1 MKSYKE
7 IGLLAR
13 KLLYLI
19 CKKLKFRRK
28 FMKYND
34 ETMDAYLKDLNR
46 IPLLTA
52 EEEKDLAQKAA
63 SGSKSAKNKLVSA
76 NLRFVVA
83 IAKTYQ
89 GRGFELMDLISE
101 GNLGLISAVDHFD
114 VSKGYKFISYAVW
127 WIRQSIQKALSDKSR
142 AIRLPMNKVSE
153 IYQIEKA
160 RSLVETDK
168 AEEEQVREIAKILG
182 MKTSYVRDLIN
193 LNKDMLSLDAPLD
206 SEKSEAVFGDMFKDE
221 INPTPEQEALDSALK
236 NDVDTTLKT
245 LKPKAER
252 VIRMRYGLG
261 GYKAMSLKEIGDA
274 CGLTKE
280 RIRQIEKGA
289 VQMLQS
295 PSRRRR
301 LEAYVA

>member
-1 MKSYKE
+1 MK
-7 IGLLAR
+7 
-13 KLLYLI
+13 
-19 CKKLKFRRK
+19 FD
-28 FMKYND
+28 D
-34 ETMDAYLKDLNR
+34 EMMDLYLKDINR

-52 EEEKDLAQKAA
+52 EEEKKLALEARN
-63 SGSKSAKNKLVSA
+63 GSKSAKNKLVNA

-101 GNLGLISAVDHFD
+101 GNLGLMTAVDHFD

-127 WIRQSIQKALSDKSR
+127 WIRQSIQKAIYDRSR
-142 AIRLPMNKVSE
+142 AIRLPMNKVNE
-153 IYQIEKA
+153 LYQIEKA
-160 RSLVETDK
+160 RSMVETDM
-168 AEEEQVREIAKILG
+168 AEDEQITEIAKILG
-182 MKTSYVRDLIN
+182 MEAGYVRN
-193 LNKDMLSLDAPLD
+193 LLNFNRDMLSLDAPID
-206 SEKSEAVFGDMFKDE
+206 ATKSDAVMGDIYKDE
-221 INPTPEQEALDSALK
+221 INPTPEQAAMESALK
-236 NDVDTTLKT
+236 NDVDGALKT

-252 VIRMRYGLG
+252 VLRMRYGLG

>member
-1 MKSYKE
+1 MK
-7 IGLLAR
+7 
-13 KLLYLI
+13 
-19 CKKLKFRRK
+19 FD
-28 FMKYND
+28 D
-34 ETMDAYLKDLNR
+34 EMMDLYLKDINR

-52 EEEKDLAQKAA
+52 EEEKKLAVEARN
-63 SGSKSAKNKLVSA
+63 GSKSAKNKLVNA

-101 GNLGLISAVDHFD
+101 GNLGLMTAVDHFD

-127 WIRQSIQKALSDKSR
+127 WIRQSIQKAIYDRSR
-142 AIRLPMNKVSE
+142 AIRLPMNKVNE
-153 IYQIEKA
+153 LYQIEKA
-160 RSLVETDK
+160 RTMVETDM
-168 AEEEQVREIAKILG
+168 AEDEQITEIAKILG
-182 MKTSYVRDLIN
+182 MEASYVRN
-193 LNKDMLSLDAPLD
+193 LLNFNRDMLSLDAPID
-206 SEKSEAVFGDMFKDE
+206 STKSDAVMGDIYKDE
-221 INPTPEQEALDSALK
+221 INPTPEQVAMEDALK
-236 NDVDTTLKT
+236 NDVEGALKT

-252 VIRMRYGLG
+252 VLRMRYGLG
-261 GYKAMSLKEIGDA
+261 GYKAMSLKEIGDE

>member
-1 MKSYKE
+1 MK
-7 IGLLAR
+7 
-13 KLLYLI
+13 
-19 CKKLKFRRK
+19 FD
-28 FMKYND
+28 D
-34 ETMDAYLKDLNR
+34 ETMDAYLKDINR

-52 EEEKDLAQKAA
+52 EEEKELAEKAA
-63 SGSKSAKNKLVSA
+63 NGSKSAKNKLVNA

-89 GRGFELMDLISE
+89 GRGIELMDLISE
-101 GNLGLISAVDHFD
+101 GNIGLMSAVDHFD

-142 AIRLPMNKVSE
+142 AIRLPMNKVNE
-153 IYQIEKA
+153 LYQIEKT
-160 RSLVETDK
+160 RSLLETDK
-168 AEEEQVREIAKILG
+168 TEEEQTREIAKMLG
-182 MKTSYVRDLIN
+182 MKVSYVREL
-193 LNKDMLSLDAPLD
+193 LNFNRDMISLDAPID
-206 SEKSEAVFGDMFKDE
+206 ATKSETAVGDAFKDD
-221 INPTPEQEALDSALK
+221 INPTPEQQALTSALK
-236 NDVDTTLKT
+236 SDVETTLKT

-252 VIRMRYGLG
+252 VLRMRYGIG

>member
-1 MKSYKE
+1 MK
-7 IGLLAR
+7 
-13 KLLYLI
+13 
-19 CKKLKFRRK
+19 FD
-28 FMKYND
+28 D
-34 ETMDAYLKDLNR
+34 EMMDLYLKDINR

-52 EEEKDLAQKAA
+52 EEEKKLALEARN
-63 SGSKSAKNKLVSA
+63 GSKSAKNKLVNA

-101 GNLGLISAVDHFD
+101 GNLGLMTAVDHFD

-127 WIRQSIQKALSDKSR
+127 WIRQSIQKAIYDRSR
-142 AIRLPMNKVSE
+142 AIRLPMNKVNE
-153 IYQIEKA
+153 LYQIEKA
-160 RSLVETDK
+160 RTMVETDM
-168 AEEEQVREIAKILG
+168 AEDEQITEIAKILG
-182 MKTSYVRDLIN
+182 MEASYVRN
-193 LNKDMLSLDAPLD
+193 LLNFNRDMLSLDAPID
-206 SEKSEAVFGDMFKDE
+206 STKSDAVMGDIYKDE
-221 INPTPEQEALDSALK
+221 INPTPEQAAMEDALK
-236 NDVDTTLKT
+236 NDVDGALKT

-252 VIRMRYGLG
+252 VLRMRYGLG

>member
-1 MKSYKE
+1 MK
-7 IGLLAR
+7 
-13 KLLYLI
+13 
-19 CKKLKFRRK
+19 FD
-28 FMKYND
+28 D
-34 ETMDAYLKDLNR
+34 EMMDLYLKDINR

-52 EEEKDLAQKAA
+52 EEEKKLAVEARN
-63 SGSKSAKNKLVSA
+63 GSKSAKNKLVNA

-101 GNLGLISAVDHFD
+101 GNLGLMTAVDHFD

-127 WIRQSIQKALSDKSR
+127 WIRQSIQKAIYDRSR
-142 AIRLPMNKVSE
+142 AIRLPMNKVNE
-153 IYQIEKA
+153 LYQIEKA
-160 RSLVETDK
+160 RTMVETDM
-168 AEEEQVREIAKILG
+168 AEDEQITEIAKILG
-182 MKTSYVRDLIN
+182 MEAGYVRN
-193 LNKDMLSLDAPLD
+193 LLNFNRDMLSLDAPID
-206 SEKSEAVFGDMFKDE
+206 ATKSDAVMGDIYKDE
-221 INPTPEQEALDSALK
+221 INPTPEQAAMESALK
-236 NDVDTTLKT
+236 NDVDGALKT

-252 VIRMRYGLG
+252 VLRMRYGLG

-289 VQMLQS
+289 VQTLQS

>member
-1 MKSYKE
+1 MK
-7 IGLLAR
+7 
-13 KLLYLI
+13 
-19 CKKLKFRRK
+19 FD
-28 FMKYND
+28 D
-34 ETMDAYLKDLNR
+34 EMMDLYLKDINR

-52 EEEKDLAQKAA
+52 EEEKKLAVEARK
-63 SGSKSAKNKLVSA
+63 GSKSAKNKLVNA

-101 GNLGLISAVDHFD
+101 GNLGLMTAVDHFD

-127 WIRQSIQKALSDKSR
+127 WIRQSIQKAIYDRSR
-142 AIRLPMNKVSE
+142 AIRLPMNKVNE
-153 IYQIEKA
+153 LYQIEKA
-160 RSLVETDK
+160 RTMVETDM
-168 AEEEQVREIAKILG
+168 AEDEQIKEIAKILG
-182 MKTSYVRDLIN
+182 MEAGYVRN
-193 LNKDMLSLDAPLD
+193 LLNFNRDMLSLDAPID
-206 SEKSEAVFGDMFKDE
+206 ATKSDAVMGDIYKDE
-221 INPTPEQEALDSALK
+221 INPTPEQAAMESALK
-236 NDVDTTLKT
+236 NDVDGALKT

-252 VIRMRYGLG
+252 VLRMRYGLG

>member
-1 MKSYKE
+1 
-7 IGLLAR
+7 
-13 KLLYLI
+13 
-19 CKKLKFRRK
+19 
-28 FMKYND
+28 MKYND

-52 EEEKDLAQKAA
+52 DEEKDLAVKAA
-63 SGSKSAKNKLVSA
+63 AGSKTAKNKLVNA

-89 GRGFELMDLISE
+89 NRGFELMDLISE
-101 GNLGLISAVDHFD
+101 GNIGLMSAVDHFD

-127 WIRQSIQKALSDKSR
+127 WIRQSIQKAIYDRSR
-142 AIRLPMNKVSE
+142 AIRLPMNKVNE
-153 IYQIEKA
+153 LYQIEKA
-160 RSLVETDK
+160 RTMVEADM
-168 AEEEQVREIAKILG
+168 AEDEQITEIAKILG
-182 MKTSYVRDLIN
+182 MEAGYVRN
-193 LNKDMLSLDAPLD
+193 LLNFNRDMLSLDAPID
-206 SEKSEAVFGDMFKDE
+206 ATKSDAVMGDIYKDE
-221 INPTPEQEALDSALK
+221 INPTPEQAAMESALK
-236 NDVDTTLKT
+236 NDVDGALKT

-252 VIRMRYGLG
+252 VLRMRYGLG

>member
-1 MKSYKE
+1 MK
-7 IGLLAR
+7 
-13 KLLYLI
+13 
-19 CKKLKFRRK
+19 FD
-28 FMKYND
+28 D
-34 ETMDAYLKDLNR
+34 EMMDLYLKDINR

-52 EEEKDLAQKAA
+52 EEEKKLAVEARN
-63 SGSKSAKNKLVSA
+63 GSKSAKNKLVNA

-101 GNLGLISAVDHFD
+101 GNLGLMTAVDHFD

-127 WIRQSIQKALSDKSR
+127 WIRQSIQKAIYDRSR
-142 AIRLPMNKVSE
+142 AIRLPMNKVNE
-153 IYQIEKA
+153 LYQIEKA
-160 RSLVETDK
+160 RTMVETDM
-168 AEEEQVREIAKILG
+168 AEDEQITEIAKILG
-182 MKTSYVRDLIN
+182 MEAGYVRN
-193 LNKDMLSLDAPLD
+193 LLNFNRDMLSLDAPID
-206 SEKSEAVFGDMFKDE
+206 STKSDAVMGDIYKDE
-221 INPTPEQEALDSALK
+221 INPTPEQAAMESALK
-236 NDVDTTLKT
+236 NDVDGALKT

-252 VIRMRYGLG
+252 VLRMRYGLG

-301 LEAYVA
+301 LEASVA

>member
-1 MKSYKE
+1 MK
-7 IGLLAR
+7 
-13 KLLYLI
+13 
-19 CKKLKFRRK
+19 FD
-28 FMKYND
+28 D
-34 ETMDAYLKDLNR
+34 EMMDLYLKDINR
-46 IPLLTA
+46 IPLLTT
-52 EEEKDLAQKAA
+52 EEEKKLAVEARN
-63 SGSKSAKNKLVSA
+63 GSKSAKNKLVNA

-101 GNLGLISAVDHFD
+101 GNLGLMTAVDHFD

-127 WIRQSIQKALSDKSR
+127 WIRQSIQKAIYDRSR
-142 AIRLPMNKVSE
+142 AIRLPMNKVNE
-153 IYQIEKA
+153 LYQIEKA
-160 RSLVETDK
+160 RTMVETDM
-168 AEEEQVREIAKILG
+168 AEDEQITEIAKILG
-182 MKTSYVRDLIN
+182 MEAGYVRN
-193 LNKDMLSLDAPLD
+193 LLNFNRDMLSLDAPID
-206 SEKSEAVFGDMFKDE
+206 ATKSDAVMGDIYKDE
-221 INPTPEQEALDSALK
+221 INPTPEQAAMESALK
-236 NDVDTTLKT
+236 NDVDGALKT

-252 VIRMRYGLG
+252 VLRMRYGLG

>member
-1 MKSYKE
+1 MKFDYE
-7 IGLLAR
+7 
-13 KLLYLI
+13 
-19 CKKLKFRRK
+19 
-28 FMKYND
+28 M
-34 ETMDAYLKDLNR
+34 MDLYLKDINR

-52 EEEKDLAQKAA
+52 EEEKKLAVEARN
-63 SGSKSAKNKLVSA
+63 GSKSAKNKLVNA

-101 GNLGLISAVDHFD
+101 GNLGLMTAVDHFD

-127 WIRQSIQKALSDKSR
+127 WIRQSIQKAIYDRSR
-142 AIRLPMNKVSE
+142 AIRLPMNKVNE
-153 IYQIEKA
+153 LYQIEKA
-160 RSLVETDK
+160 RTMVETDM
-168 AEEEQVREIAKILG
+168 AEDEQITEIAKILG
-182 MKTSYVRDLIN
+182 MEASYVRN
-193 LNKDMLSLDAPLD
+193 LLNFNRDMLSLDAPID
-206 SEKSEAVFGDMFKDE
+206 STKSDAVMGDIYKDE
-221 INPTPEQEALDSALK
+221 INPTPEQVAMEDALK
-236 NDVDTTLKT
+236 NDVDGALKT

-252 VIRMRYGLG
+252 VLRMRYGLG

>member
-1 MKSYKE
+1 MN
-7 IGLLAR
+7 
-13 KLLYLI
+13 
-19 CKKLKFRRK
+19 F
-28 FMKYND
+28 ND
-34 ETMDAYLKDLNR
+34 ETMDAYLKDINR

-52 EEEKDLAQKAA
+52 EEEKKLALEARN
-63 SGSKSAKNKLVSA
+63 GSKSAKNKLVNA

-101 GNLGLISAVDHFD
+101 GNLGLMTAVDHFD

-127 WIRQSIQKALSDKSR
+127 WIRQSIQKAIYDRSR
-142 AIRLPMNKVSE
+142 AIRLPMNKVNE
-153 IYQIEKA
+153 LYQIEKV
-160 RSLVETDK
+160 RTMVEPDM
-168 AEEEQVREIAKILG
+168 AEDEQITEIAKILG
-182 MKTSYVRDLIN
+182 MEASYVRN
-193 LNKDMLSLDAPLD
+193 LLNFNRDMLSLDAPID
-206 SEKSEAVFGDMFKDE
+206 STKSDAVMGDIYKDE
-221 INPTPEQEALDSALK
+221 INPTPEQAAMESALK
-236 NDVDTTLKT
+236 NDVDGALKT

-252 VIRMRYGLG
+252 VLRMRYGLG